1 MMLVFSRLRYFLYYQ
16 RWWPF
21 YNSCNENVSIA
32 IFMYVNCN
40 RNGGMA
46 LIIRETTILDAGYYQ
61 CHGKN
66 MYGWASSTPVLVIV
80 QGTPFHQ
87 W

>member
-1 MMLVFSRLRYFLYYQ
+1 
-16 RWWPF
+16 
-21 YNSCNENVSIA
+21 
-32 IFMYVNCN
+32 MYVNCN